1 MFAVE
6 ALDVGHWVARYIY
19 PFARITGLLMVMP
32 LLGTR
37 MVSQRIRIILALF
50 ITLVVTPVLPPM
62 PLFDGLSVASFIVIL
77 QQLLIGIVLGFVVE
91 VLNQVFVIAGNQ
103 VFVIAGQL
111 IAMQTGLGIATTVD
125 PGQGASVVVV
135 SQWFLFMVSL
145 VFLSLN
151 GHLVL
156 IEILI
161 ESFRTLPVGFS
172 SFSSEQLGLLVEW
185 TGWMFAAAV
194 VIALPA
200 MTALLV
206 VNLAFGVMTRAAPQL
221 NIFALGFPVTMIVGL
236 FIIWLNISDMAAGD
250 QNHMETLFDFL
261 KKLVLL

>member
-91 VLNQVFVIAGNQ
+91 VLNQ

-236 FIIWLNISDMAAGD
+236 FIIWLNISDMAAGY

>member
-91 VLNQVFVIAGNQ
+91 VLNQ

-206 VNLAFGVMTRAAPQL
+206 VNLAFGVMTRAAPRL

-236 FIIWLNISDMAAGD
+236 FIIWLNISDMAAGY

>member
-1 MFAVE
+1 VFAVE

-91 VLNQVFVIAGNQ
+91 VLNQ

-236 FIIWLNISDMAAGD
+236 FIIWLNISDMAAGY